1 MFETEKGAVP
11 GQDIDK
17 MSSQSTVQ
25 NGTDSFDF
33 IIVGGGIGGTVVASR
48 LHERDPEL
56 SILLIEAGPF
66 SNKTALAPIVAS
78 PTAVYGLRT
87 SKLDWNYATEPQ
99 EHLDGLSL
107 YARRGKALGGGSMIN
122 FDTV

>member
-1 MFETEKGAVP
+1 VFEKEKGAVP

-17 MSSQSTVQ
+17 MSSQSAVQ

-56 SILLIEAGPF
+56 SILIEAGPD

-78 PTAVYGLRT
+78 PTAVYGLRG
-87 SKLDWNYATEPQ
+87 SELDSNYAAEPQ
-99 EHLDGLSL
+99 EYLDGLSL
-107 YARRGKALGGGSMIN
+107 YAGGGKGLGGGSTIN
-122 FDTV
+122 FGTV

>member
-1 MFETEKGAVP
+1 VFETEKGAVP

-17 MSSQSTVQ
+17 MSSQSAVQ
-25 NGTDSFDF
+25 NGTDSLTSSSLEGESEVQSWPLVFMN
-33 IIVGGGIGGTVVASR
+33 
-48 LHERDPEL
+48 
-56 SILLIEAGPF
+56 LLIEAGPD
-66 SNKTALAPIVAS
+66 SNKTALEPIVAS

-87 SKLDWNYATEPQ
+87 SELDWNYATEPQ

-107 YARRGKALGGGSMIN
+107 YARRGKGLGGGSMIN

>member
-1 MFETEKGAVP
+1 
-11 GQDIDK
+11 
-17 MSSQSTVQ
+17 MSSQSAVQ

-56 SILLIEAGPF
+56 SILLIEAGPD

-78 PTAVYGLRT
+78 PTAVYGLRG
-87 SKLDWNYATEPQ
+87 SELDSNYAAEPQ
-99 EHLDGLSL
+99 EYLDGLSL
-107 YARRGKALGGGSMIN
+107 YAGGGKGLGGGSTIN
-122 FDTV
+122 FGTV